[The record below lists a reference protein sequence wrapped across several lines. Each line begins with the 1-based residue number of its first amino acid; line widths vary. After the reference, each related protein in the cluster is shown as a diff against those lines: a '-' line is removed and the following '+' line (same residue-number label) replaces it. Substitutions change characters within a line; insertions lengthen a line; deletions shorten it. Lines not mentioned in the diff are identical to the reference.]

1 MDNEIWKDIHIPNYE
16 YQVSNLGR
24 VRSKNRKVS
33 NHTGIVEKKSQI
45 MKPHINYKGYAIC
58 CISNK
63 NKKKNISIHRLVAI
77 AFIPNPNNY
86 PQINHIDGNKQNNC
100 VNNLEWCNNSL
111 NQLHA
116 YKMGLNKRVEDAG
129 RKRIQI
135 CKIDMKTK
143 EIIDIYNSINDA
155 SKENKL
161 NAANINSVRKGKR
174 NHCGGFIWKE
184 IKEGVV
190 LWNN

>member
-1 MDNEIWKDIHIPNYE
+1 MDVEIWKDIHIPNYE

-58 CISNK
+58 CISYK
-63 NKKKNISIHRLVAI
+63 NKKKHIPIHRMVAL

-86 PQINHIDGNKQNNC
+86 PQINHIDGNKKNNC

-116 YKMGLNKRVEDAG
+116 YKMGLNKRVENAG

-143 EIIDIYNSINDA
+143 EIIEIYNSINDA